1 MSMKVPGESVSK
13 VVGLGYQPGGPLP
26 RVVVK
31 GCGEFAERIL
41 RERDWLHGPEV
52 VRDPQLAEQL
62 HRLPMDGQIGPELVQ
77 LVATLLTHVFAIEEK
92 LRGESQ

>member
-1 MSMKVPGESVSK
+1 MRTPAGTNNK
-13 VVGLGYQPGGPLP
+13 VVGLSYEPGGPLP

-52 VRDPQLAEQL
+52 VRDRQLAEQL
-62 HRLPMDGQIGPELVQ
+62 YRLPMDGQIGPELFQ
-77 LVATLLTHVFAIEEK
+77 LVAILLTHVFAIEEK
-92 LRGESQ
+92 LRGAPE